1 MPRAVEIL
9 LVTLTYIVTARV
21 GQYFAIDPGNITP
34 VWIPSGIMFSWVVL
48 RGYYIWPGIFLGA
61 FIGNTWAYLDVSSIE
76 QMLPGIFSGSA
87 NGVGDVLCSVG
98 AVYLIRRFAGT
109 ADPFGRFRHFWYFML
124 FAVTLGPAVS
134 AVFGITSLWLSGFMH
149 SDQLLLGY
157 LTWFIGDGVGVL
169 LFAPLFLS
177 MKFTPATMN
186 STSMSERTGFYLTCA
201 LMPLLWLLDLT
212 AFNLVYLVIPVLFW
226 ALLRFNLRHTF
237 AAAVYVSAAG
247 IVMTSI
253 NVGPFQFPTTLES
266 ILTLQVFVVLTFGSI
281 FMIAQLLRD
290 SDLAQAAQLLQAEEL
305 KKTNEDL
312 QQALRDKSIAERL
325 AAHGRIAGGVAH
337 ELNNP
342 MMGLVG
348 YIERAKASSVDAN
361 IRDSLEK
368 ALTAA
373 DRMKSIVSRL
383 QTYSMSDSET
393 EDISL
398 STLMEAGI
406 SPYRDELERLG
417 VQLTVDTGN
426 CGVRARREDLIGVI
440 RPVLQNALEAVA
452 EKDRREISI
461 SAHCAGQ
468 QVTIEIQDNGEGIA
482 PGILP
487 TIFDPFVTTKPVGK
501 HAGLGLTSAKNLV
514 ERYAGTISATTNET
528 GALVT
533 VRLPAASY

>member
-1 MPRAVEIL
+1 
-9 LVTLTYIVTARV
+9 
-21 GQYFAIDPGNITP
+21 
-34 VWIPSGIMFSWVVL
+34 
-48 RGYYIWPGIFLGA
+48 
-61 FIGNTWAYLDVSSIE
+61 
-76 QMLPGIFSGSA
+76 
-87 NGVGDVLCSVG
+87 
-98 AVYLIRRFAGT
+98 
-109 ADPFGRFRHFWYFML
+109 
-124 FAVTLGPAVS
+124 
-134 AVFGITSLWLSGFMH
+134 
-149 SDQLLLGY
+149 
-157 LTWFIGDGVGVL
+157 
-169 LFAPLFLS
+169 
-177 MKFTPATMN
+177 
-186 STSMSERTGFYLTCA
+186 
-201 LMPLLWLLDLT
+201 MPLLWLLDLT

-290 SDLAQAAQLLQAEEL
+290 RDLAQAAQLLQAEEL